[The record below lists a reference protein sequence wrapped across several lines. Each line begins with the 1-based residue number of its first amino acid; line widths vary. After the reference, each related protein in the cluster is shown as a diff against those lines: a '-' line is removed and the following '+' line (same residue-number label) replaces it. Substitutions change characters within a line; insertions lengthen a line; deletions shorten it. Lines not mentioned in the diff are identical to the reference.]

1 MTVLL
6 YLVRHG
12 QTDWNRLHRIQ
23 GHSDT
28 PLNETGRAQAQ
39 ALART
44 FAEKPLSAVY
54 SSPLRRARDTAEAIA
69 RVHGLSV
76 RTLDELKELHV
87 GALDGVT
94 LTEMRERYGDFL
106 ARWRQDASVRLPGGG
121 ETLVELRARAWPAIQ
136 RIGQAQAGQQVAV
149 VTHSFLMQVVISAV
163 LGLPLDHFR
172 RVRLSEGGVSTVEL
186 SSDGGPPRMAGC
198 TARLVTMNDCCH
210 LSASGGSGYV
220 F

>member
-1 MTVLL
+1 MLL

-69 RVHGLSV
+69 RVHRSPDESGRHGLSV
-76 RTLDELKELHV
+76 RTLDELKELQV

-106 ARWRQDASVRLPGGG
+106 ARWRRDASVRLPGGG
-121 ETLVELRARAWPAIQ
+121 ETLVELQARAWPAIQ
-136 RIGQAQAGQQVAV
+136 RIGQVHAGEQVAV

-172 RVRLSEGGVSTVEL
+172 RVRVSEGGVSTVEF
-186 SSDGGPPRMAGC
+186 SSDSRP
-198 TARLVTMNDCCH
+198 RLVAMNDCCH
-210 LSASGGSGYV
+210 LSVGARSGYV